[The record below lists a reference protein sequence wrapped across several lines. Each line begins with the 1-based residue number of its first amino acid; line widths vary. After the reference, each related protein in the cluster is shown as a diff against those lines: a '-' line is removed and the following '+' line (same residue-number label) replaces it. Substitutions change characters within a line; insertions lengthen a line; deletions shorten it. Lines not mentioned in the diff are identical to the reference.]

1 MGLIKFKDIRR
12 SSVYITPNLPVIQTK
27 RYKFTLKNILAVI
40 LGYSFFVFVV
50 TITVLAFTPVKEW
63 IFLLENEELNVQ
75 AKRIT
80 ELEKEVMM
88 LSKNLNAI
96 TSSNKKLNFAMILA
110 GIDSLDSTAAIY
122 DSLKADNDELP
133 FGGNILKPFEKL
145 FEKYFQKKNPQP
157 FLLNPTIGVVINNF
171 DADKGHFGI
180 DYAVKE
186 GTPIYASAGG
196 LVLYSGFNAEDGNMV
211 MIEHQSNFITIY
223 KHCSLLVRQT
233 RDFVSQGELIA
244 FSGNSG
250 YNSTGNHLHFEV
262 WHDGKAVNPAK
273 FLIN

>member
-27 RYKFTLKNILAVI
+27 RYKFTLKSILAVVF
-40 LGYSFFVFVV
+40 GYSFFVFVV
-50 TITVLAFTPVKEW
+50 TITILAFTPAKDW
-63 IFLLENEELNVQ
+63 IFLLENEELTIQ
-75 AKRIT
+75 AERIT

-88 LSKNLNAI
+88 LTTNLNAI
-96 TSSNKKLNFAMILA
+96 SASNKKLNFAMILA

-122 DSLKADNDELP
+122 DSLKVDNEELP
-133 FGGNILKPFEKL
+133 FGGALLKPVKKILENL
-145 FEKYFQKKNPQP
+145 FQKNDPSP
-157 FLLNPTIGVVINNF
+157 FLLNPTLGVVINFFNVS
-171 DADKGHFGI
+171 KGHFGI

-186 GTPIYASAGG
+186 GTPVYASAGG
-196 LVLYSGFNAEDGNMV
+196 LVLFSGFNAEDGNMI
-211 MIEHQSNFITIY
+211 MIQHQRNIITIY
-223 KHCSLLVRQT
+223 KHCSMLVKQS

-262 WHDGKAVNPAK
+262 WHEGKAVDPSE